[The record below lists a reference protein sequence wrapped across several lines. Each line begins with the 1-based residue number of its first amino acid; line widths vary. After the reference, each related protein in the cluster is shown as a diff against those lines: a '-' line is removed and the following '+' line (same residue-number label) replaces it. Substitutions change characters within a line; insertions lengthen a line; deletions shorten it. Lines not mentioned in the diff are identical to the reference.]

1 MGRPYMLRRQRRAA
15 AAIGDDSGSRFTEA
29 IAGVWSR
36 LA

>member
-1 MGRPYMLRRQRRAA
+1 MLRRQRRAA

-29 IAGVWSR
+29 IAGVIWSR